1 MASLH
6 RVILALSL
14 VLGTAACWADACGP
28 YRVGLREYPRF
39 YERNTATGL
48 YTGLD
53 KDFFDALAE
62 RSGCQLHMQ
71 IESQPR
77 LWRRLAE
84 GQIDLASWVVP
95 SAEREQLV
103 RIVPLIQGRMMA
115 MTWRDADLKHA
126 ADFLNNPA
134 LRAVAIRQALYGA
147 EHDELLAR
155 LRLQGRLSETA
166 DFDAAL
172 RAFAARRV
180 ALMFVY
186 PWSLT
191 GQPAD
196 WLAQVRLTDW
206 HPEAPPVTSGLAMS
220 LKTVREPDAERLR
233 RAVTAMQQDGSL
245 ARIVGRHLPPD
256 GVQLLAVPEPR

>member
-6 RVILALSL
+6 RVTLALSL
-14 VLGTAACWADACGP
+14 VLGASACAAEGCGP

-39 YERNTATGL
+39 YERHAATGL

-62 RSGCQLHMQ
+62 RSGCQLHIQ

-84 GQIDLASWVVP
+84 GQIDMASWVVP
-95 SAEREQLV
+95 SAEREQWV

-115 MTWRDADLKHA
+115 MTWRDADLKQP

-147 EHDELLAR
+147 EHDELLAK

-166 DFDAAL
+166 DFDTAL

-186 PWSLT
+186 PWSLAS
-191 GQPAD
+191 QPAD

-206 HPEAPPVTSGLAMS
+206 HPEAPAVTSGLALS
-220 LKTVREPDAERLR
+220 LKTIRDPDAERLR
-233 RAVTAMQQDGSL
+233 RAVAAMQQDGSF
-245 ARIVGRHLPPD
+245 ARIVARHLPPKLI
-256 GVQLLAVPEPR
+256 QPVPPR